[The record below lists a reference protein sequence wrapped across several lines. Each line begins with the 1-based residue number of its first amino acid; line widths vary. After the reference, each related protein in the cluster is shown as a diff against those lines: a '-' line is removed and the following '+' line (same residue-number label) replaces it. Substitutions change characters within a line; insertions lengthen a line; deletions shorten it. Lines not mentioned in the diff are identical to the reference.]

1 MTEQDLT
8 DKEREQHE
16 QAWQD
21 LDEKVILVQI
31 LTELQQIRMTLTDA
45 TDDAQRQSN
54 TGPTYRCR
62 KCQATVEPSDRER
75 HRPIP
80 LQGSDYCLSSHP
92 FRCYSSSVT

>member
-1 MTEQDLT
+1 MNEPDLS

-16 QAWQD
+16 QAWKD

-45 TDDAQRQSN
+45 TDDAQRDKN
-54 TGPTYRCR
+54 TEPTYRCR

-75 HRPIP
+75 HALNAHKCPADMVA
-80 LQGSDYCLSSHP
+80 GM
-92 FRCYSSSVT
+92 FVEVE

>member
-1 MTEQDLT
+1 MNEQDLT

-16 QAWQD
+16 QAWKD

-54 TGPTYRCR
+54 TETTYRCR

-75 HRPIP
+75 HAMNAHKSPADMVD
-80 LQGSDYCLSSHP
+80 GMFVEVD
-92 FRCYSSSVT
+92 